1 MNIEMLLAFSIGMT
15 ILAATPGVGVFASVS
30 TALAQGFN
38 KSLFLIGGLVL
49 GDIIFFLLALA
60 GLSAISTL
68 MGELFFFI
76 KIAGGIYLI
85 YLGIKMYRQ
94 NSNALEEVKVEKKSS
109 LKIFTSGF
117 LVTMGNPK
125 PILFYASVVPTI
137 IDVPSVTLMD
147 VFILAGVITFIS
159 FAVIGTYCYLAA
171 ASKKLVKNTSVARK
185 LNKAAGLVLC
195 GTGGY
200 IIVK

>member
-1 MNIEMLLAFSIGMT
+1 MLLAFSVGMI
-15 ILAATPGVGVFASVS
+15 ILAATPGAGVFASVT

-38 KSLFLIGGLVL
+38 KSLLLIGGLVL

-60 GLSAISTL
+60 GLSAAATL

-94 NSNALEEVKVEKKSS
+94 NSSVFEEMKVEKKSS
-109 LKIFTSGF
+109 LKIFVSGF

-137 IDVPSVTLMD
+137 IDVPSVTPLD
-147 VFILAGVITFIS
+147 IFVLTGVITLTS
-159 FAVIGTYCYLAA
+159 FTVIGSYCYLAA
-171 ASKKLVKNTSVARK
+171 ISKKLVRKTSTAKR
-185 LNKAAGLVLC
+185 LNKTAGIVLC

-200 IIVK
+200 IIIK